1 MSSLHDV
8 AIRQY
13 TEHFARM
20 NPRGLEAVC
29 VRRRTYRN
37 MELMYGPLVDQLSPG
52 QAVIDVGC
60 GAGFFLHWLSQRPS
74 PALRLFGVDA
84 CEDQAQFARA
94 AAPEAEIIVEDA
106 ISFLDGKRS
115 AFGGIFCVDMLEHVE
130 TDENCFHLL
139 RGVQEALEPGGF
151 FVCRVPNAA
160 HILGSFSRYID
171 ITHHRSFTSH
181 SLRQALTAAGF
192 RNVQFI
198 PHRSSSW
205 LGKLRLGLEY
215 LFHRALFLLSG
226 YAAEDIYTQNV
237 VAVGFKP

>member
-1 MSSLHDV
+1 
-8 AIRQY
+8 
-13 TEHFARM
+13 M
-20 NPRGLEAVC
+20 NPRGLEAAS

-52 QAVIDVGC
+52 QSIIDVGC
-60 GAGFFLHWLSQRPS
+60 GTGFFLHWLSQRPL
-74 PALRLFGVDA
+74 PELRLFGVDA
-84 CEDQAQFARA
+84 CEGQAQLACA
-94 AAPEAEIIVEDA
+94 AAPRAEIVVDDA
-106 ISFLDGKRS
+106 ISFFGSKRS
-115 AFGGIFCVDMLEHVE
+115 AFGGIFCIDMLEHIE
-130 TDENCFHLL
+130 TDESCFHLL
-139 RGVQEALEPGGF
+139 RGIQEALEPGGF

-192 RNVQFI
+192 RNVEFI

-226 YAAEDIYTQNV
+226 YAAADIYTQNV